1 VQANNQV
8 ITSSMWQT
16 QAARDLFFMLLAHPE
31 GMTKEEISLI
41 FWPDASTEEIKFR
54 FKNTVYRLR
63 RALGKESVILEQDIY
78 RFNNCLDYE
87 YDVEIFLKEYALASK
102 AKDPLQKLSH
112 FREAV
117 KYYRGN
123 YLPDVVETWALTPR
137 ENLKQNFVSV
147 LLQVSEIYLNQSN
160 YDLALEYCQRA
171 LTEDNLL
178 EDAYRLALRIFAA
191 QGNRAALVRQYQRC
205 VEVLE
210 REISAE
216 PSPQT
221 QALYNELIR

>member
-1 VQANNQV
+1 
-8 ITSSMWQT
+8 
-16 QAARDLFFMLLAHPE
+16 
-31 GMTKEEISLI
+31 
-41 FWPDASTEEIKFR
+41 
-54 FKNTVYRLR
+54 
-63 RALGKESVILEQDIY
+63 
-78 RFNNCLDYE
+78 
-87 YDVEIFLKEYALASK
+87 VEIFLKQYALASK

-123 YLPDVVETWALTPR
+123 YLPDVVETWAMTPR
-137 ENLKQNFVSV
+137 ENLKQNFVSI

-160 YDLALEYCQRA
+160 YDLALEYCQRT